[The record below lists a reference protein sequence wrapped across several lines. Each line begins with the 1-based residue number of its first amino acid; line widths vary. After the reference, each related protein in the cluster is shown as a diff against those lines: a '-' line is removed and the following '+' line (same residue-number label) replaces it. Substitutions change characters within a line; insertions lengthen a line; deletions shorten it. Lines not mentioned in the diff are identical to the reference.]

1 MHKNFKK
8 MKGQS
13 SNICIRKSKIP
24 KKVFHWPEMI
34 KKMIKKNEVM
44 LQKTKDRN

>member
-1 MHKNFKK
+1 

-13 SNICIRKSKIP
+13 SHICIRISKFP

-34 KKMIKKNEVM
+34 KKMMKKNEDM

>member
-34 KKMIKKNEVM
+34 KKNEVM